1 MKIVVRSLLLF
12 GLALILSVHALAIEG
27 RIVDIEGLPIV
38 DATVSIIGRSGTAT
52 TDQQGRFVWTPDPVL
67 PFEVLV
73 VLRNGQYMAPALI
86 QEIPSEGVLLIQV
99 SPVAQDEVFVTSD
112 ATPHIEAPKASGLS
126 LVKKEEILRSSPTRL
141 TDVIEQLP
149 GVSRVS
155 EGHAVAPAI
164 RGLARGR
171 TLVLIDGGRVTTERR
186 AGPSATY
193 LDPFFLEAV
202 EVARGPGSVAYGSD
216 AFGGVIHAITR
227 SPKAGAPWGFRFQG
241 RLAEGIPEQGAGLEI
256 SKGLERGGF
265 LFQSS
270 FRLFDDFSSPL
281 GKQDNSSARS
291 RSFLGR
297 FSHEVGAGLLRLGFQ
312 SDQGRDLG
320 RPRNNSDVTRFFYPR
335 EDSDRFTAGY
345 NPDPRW
351 GFSRIKFDFFLG
363 TYRLVTTREQLPGG
377 NSPRRSTSSD
387 VDAKDYGFRAL
398 FVKPLRRARLELG
411 MDLNGRFG
419 LRAQEL
425 VEEYSLEDR
434 LTSSDSEVT
443 IADARKDDTAVY
455 VSTEVQLSR
464 HFSLAGGLRLDR
476 VTTRSRGTA
485 FGDRSTSNTA
495 LSGFGS
501 ISVRPAE
508 RVEITSQYSR
518 GFREPLISDR
528 YFIGVSGRG
537 FITGNPD
544 LDAERS
550 KQFDVAFRYTT
561 GPFRWRLFYYRYRI
575 EDLIERFEKSDDEF
589 FFRNRGSA
597 RLQGFEAEVEWLPR
611 PDWAVKLAAQIAHGE
626 ALDNGQPLDDI
637 PVESLALSVQKTIRE
652 RGYVESHFSLFDRD
666 TRAGPNERVDPG
678 RGTIDLGAG
687 WRFESDLELRFQIRN
702 LFDKDYLISPD
713 RRAILAPGRN
723 ASVTLSLAL

>member
-1 MKIVVRSLLLF
+1 MKTAVRSFLLF
-12 GLALILSVHALAIEG
+12 SLALILCVNVMAIEG
-27 RIVDIEGLPIV
+27 RIVDEEGLPIV
-38 DATVSIIGRSGTAT
+38 DATVSIIGHSGTAT
-52 TDQQGRFVWTPDPVL
+52 TDQEGRFVWTPDPLL

-73 VLRNGQYMAPALI
+73 VLRNGQYMAPALV
-86 QEIPSEGVLLIQV
+86 QEIPAVGLLLIQV
-99 SPVAQDEVFVTSD
+99 SPVAQDEIFVTSD
-112 ATPHIEAPKASGLS
+112 VTPHIEAPKASGLA
-126 LVKKEEILRSSPTRL
+126 LVKKEEILRSSAPRL
-141 TDVIEQLP
+141 TDLIERLP
-149 GVSRVS
+149 GVSSVS
-155 EGHAVAPAI
+155 EGHAAVPSI

-216 AFGGVIHAITR
+216 AFGGVVHAITR

-241 RLAEGIPEQGAGLEI
+241 RLAEGIPEQGAGFEI
-256 SKGLERGGF
+256 SKGLEKGGF
-265 LFQSS
+265 LLQSS
-270 FRLFDDFSSPL
+270 FRAFDDFSSPL
-281 GKQDNSSARS
+281 GKQDNSAARS

-297 FSHEVGAGLLRLGFQ
+297 FAHEVGAGLLTLGFQ
-312 SDQGRDLG
+312 SDQGRDVG

-335 EDSDRFTAGY
+335 EDSDRFTVSY
-345 NPDPRW
+345 NPDPLW

-363 TYRLVTTREQLPGG
+363 TYRLVTTRDELPGG
-377 NSPRRSTSSD
+377 GFPRRVTSSD

-398 FVKPLRRARLELG
+398 FVKPLRRARFELG
-411 MDLNGRFG
+411 VDLNGRFG
-419 LRAQEL
+419 LKAEEIADDYTLADEL
-425 VEEYSLEDR
+425 A
-434 LTSSDSEVT
+434 SSRREIT
-443 IADARKDDTAVY
+443 IADGRKDDVAVY
-455 VSTEVQLSR
+455 ASSEVQLSR

-476 VTTRSRGTA
+476 VTTRSKGSA

-501 ISVRPAE
+501 ISVRPTE
-508 RVEITSQYSR
+508 RVEITAQYSR

-528 YFIGVSGRG
+528 YFVGVSARG

-544 LDAERS
+544 LEAERS
-550 KQFDVAFRYTT
+550 KQFDLAFRYTT
-561 GPFRWRLFYYRYRI
+561 GPFRWRLFFYRYRI
-575 EDLIERFEKSDDEF
+575 DELIERFEEGEDEF
-589 FFRNRGSA
+589 FFRNQGNA

-611 PDWAVKLAAQIAHGE
+611 ATWSVKLAAQIARGE

-637 PVESLALSVQKTIRE
+637 PVENLALTLQKTIRE
-652 RGYVESHFSLFDRD
+652 RGYVETHFSLSDRD
-666 TRAGPNERVDPG
+666 KRAGPNEQIDPG

-687 WRFESDLELRFQIRN
+687 WRFESDMELRFQIRN

-723 ASVTLSLAL
+723 ASVTLSLSL